1 MKKTKIPFSVI
12 RNSGNSIAIFF
23 TETYLKIMLADYGF
37 NTSRAYRVEKDVKN
51 DCFIV
56 TQSEAKNAKN

>member
-1 MKKTKIPFSVI
+1 VI

-37 NTSRAYRVEKDVKN
+37 NTSRAYRVEKDIKN

-56 TQSEAKNAKN
+56 SQSEDKNANN